1 MTEHEK
7 IFEGKMFSPRSDELR
22 AVKHKAHNLCTEYNM
37 LTEDNP
43 RRAEIIHEML
53 GSHGEGVNFQGPVHF
68 NYGMHTKVGSN
79 FFANYNF
86 TVQDDGGVTIGDNFM
101 AGPNV
106 TLSTPLHPLS
116 GKQRRGMI
124 NEKGESF
131 VPCYAKPIVIGD
143 DVWLC
148 AGVTVCA
155 GVTIGDGAVI
165 GAGSVVTHDIPPN
178 VLAYGVP
185 CRVIRE
191 ITEEDE
197 KQMEALL

>member
-1 MTEHEK
+1 MRG
-7 IFEGKMFSPRSDELR
+7 IQY
-22 AVKHKAHNLCTEYNM
+22 AHRGQSA
-37 LTEDNP
+37 P
-43 RRAEIIHEML
+43 
-53 GSHGEGVNFQGPVHF
+53 HGNHP
-68 NYGMHTKVGSN
+68 KVGSN

-86 TVQDDGGVTIGDNFM
+86 IVQDDGGVTIGDNFM

-116 GKQRRGMI
+116 GRQRAGMV
-124 NEKGESF
+124 NEKGETF
-131 VPCYAKPIVIGD
+131 IPCYAKPITIGN

-148 AGVTVCA
+148 AGVVVCA

-165 GAGSVVTHDIPPN
+165 GAGSVVTHDIPAG

-191 ITEEDE
+191 ITKEDE
-197 KQMEALL
+197 KAMEALI

>member
-53 GSHGEGVNFQGPVHF
+53 GSHGEGVNVQGPVQF

>member
-7 IFEGKMFSPRSDELR
+7 IFAGKMFNARGAELK
-22 AVKHKAHNLCTEYNM
+22 ADKHKAHNLCVEYNM

-43 RRAEIIHEML
+43 RRAEILHEML
-53 GSHGEGVNFQGPVHF
+53 GAHGENVTMQGPVQF

-86 TVQDDGGVTIGDNFM
+86 IVQDDGGVTIGDNFM

-116 GKQRRGMI
+116 GKQRAGMV
-124 NEKGESF
+124 NEKGETF
-131 VPCYAKPIVIGD
+131 IPCYAKPITIGN

-148 AGVTVCA
+148 AGVVVCA

-165 GAGSVVTHDIPPN
+165 GAGSVVTHDIPAG

-197 KQMEALL
+197 KAMEALI